1 MKKIENL
8 QNIIKS
14 SAARR
19 KLAYESHYFFFHI
32 YFGHYI
38 GYDTADFQKEMFAL
52 TESDSVRN
60 TVIVAFRGSG
70 KSTIMNM
77 SLPIWSI
84 LGKRQCKYVVI
95 VGFTQEQAKRHLKN
109 IKQELENN
117 TLLMRD
123 LGPFKEIED
132 EWNSY
137 TLEIPNFGARI
148 TAVSIDQSIRGT
160 RHGAHRP
167 DLIICDDVEDINSVK
182 TLEGRDKV
190 DDAITSEI
198 IPAGTPDTRLVV
210 IGNLLHEDSF
220 IMRLKGRIQRKEFN
234 GEFRAYPLLDDK
246 ENCLWPAK
254 FPSEESILNEKKRIG
269 KESSWQREYMLN
281 IVTNTDRI
289 IFPKWIHYYTQL
301 PEKDKK
307 NREFKFRKVLT
318 GIDLA
323 ISQNQ
328 KADCTA
334 MVSAQVHGY
343 GEKMAIYIL
352 PNPINSRLTFEE
364 TINTAKNIHDAHEA
378 KLIVEDVAYQKAAI
392 ETLKNRGCIVEGVTP
407 RGDKSARLM
416 LVSHL
421 FERGQILFPEQGCEK
436 LIQQLLN
443 FGLERH
449 DDLVDALTMLITFA
463 AQEKQRSG
471 LMLAFLHNDG
481 SSTSHYLD
489 RTEYEDRFG
498 YKRVQWH

>member
-1 MKKIENL
+1 METENL
-8 QNIIKS
+8 KNIIKS

-19 KLAYESHYFFFHI
+19 KLAYESHYLFFHM
-32 YFGHYI
+32 YFGHYVQ
-38 GYDTADFQKEMFAL
+38 YDTAEFQKDIFAL
-52 TESDSVRN
+52 TESETVKN

-109 IKQELENN
+109 IKQELQNN
-117 TLLMRD
+117 ELLKKD
-123 LGPFKEIED
+123 LGPFKEIEN
-132 EWNSY
+132 EWSSY

-167 DLIICDDVEDINSVK
+167 DLIICDDVEDLNSVK

-198 IPAGTPDTRLVV
+198 IPAGTPNTRLVV

-220 IMRLKGRIQRKEFN
+220 IMRLKGRIERKEFS
-234 GEFRAYPLLDDK
+234 GEFRAFPLLDEKDK
-246 ENCLWPAK
+246 CLWPGK
-254 FPSEESILNEKKRIG
+254 FPNGESIKNEKKRIG

-281 IVTNTDRI
+281 IVTSTDRI
-289 IFPKWIHYYTQL
+289 IFPEWIHKYPEL
-301 PEKDKK
+301 PEKSRRK
-307 NREFKFRKVLT
+307 NKFRKLFT

-323 ISQNQ
+323 ISQHER
-328 KADCTA
+328 ADCTA
-334 MVSAQVHGY
+334 MVTAQVHGY
-343 GEKMAIYIL
+343 GEEMIVYVL

-364 TINTAKNIHDAHEA
+364 TIGTAKELHDTH
-378 KLIVEDVAYQKAAI
+378 KSTLIVEDVAYQKAAL
-392 ETLKNRGCIVEGVTP
+392 ETLKDRGCLVEGVTP

-421 FERGQILFPEQGCEK
+421 FERGQILFPERGCEK
-436 LIQQLLN
+436 LIQQILN

-449 DDLVDALTMLITFA
+449 DDLVDALTMLISHAMQVKESSNFLLGFW
-463 AQEKQRSG
+463 G
-471 LMLAFLHNDG
+471 LDG
-481 SSTSHYLD
+481 SSTMCYLD
-489 RTEYEDRFG
+489 RTEYEDG
-498 YKRVQWH
+498 WGGKHVVWKE